1 MEGFMR
7 KTMISAA
14 LAMTLAAC
22 HNTAATET
30 AASENSAA
38 PASASA
44 DGTVSYQ
51 IDKVS
56 LPGEGRGDYLTVDN
70 DARRLYV
77 THSQRVHILDIDT
90 LKPVGEVTGLKAAH
104 GVALAHGHG
113 FVTDGDSN
121 AVVMFDPATGKTEK
135 VIAAGKK
142 PDSIL
147 HDPSSD
153 MILAFDGDSEEVSV
167 IDPVKA
173 AVVKTI
179 KLPNGPEFAQADGQG
194 MVWVNLEEGNDIAA
208 IDTKAMK
215 LDHLIKLDGCDGPA
229 PLAFDAKNRR
239 LFSGCGNKVMTVT
252 DADTGKVI
260 TTVPIGGDPDGIAFD
275 ADKGRIFVANRDKT
289 WTVIDQK
296 DKDTYAVNQTLPI
309 DEYAKTV
316 AVDPK
321 THRLF
326 TSTADLIWPKP
337 TPGKKL
343 LPNAAPGSFRLL
355 VVSEK

>member
-1 MEGFMR
+1 MR
-7 KTMISAA
+7 KYLASAA
-14 LAMTLAAC
+14 LAIVLAGC
-22 HNTAATET
+22 HNTASTGGANSNAT
-30 AASENSAA
+30 ADNSAA
-38 PASASA
+38 PAAEGA
-44 DGTVSYQ
+44 VSYQ
-51 IDKVS
+51 VDKVP
-56 LPGEGRGDYLTVDN
+56 LPGEGRGDYLLVDN

-77 THSQRVHILDIDT
+77 THSTQVHILDADT
-90 LKPVGEVTGLKAAH
+90 LKSVGTVTGLKAAH

-135 VIAAGKK
+135 MIPAGKK

-147 HDPSSD
+147 HDPASD
-153 MILAFDGDSEEVSV
+153 MILAFDGDSEDVSV

-179 KLPNGPEFAQADGQG
+179 KLPNGPEFSQTDGKG
-194 MVWVNLEEGNDIAA
+194 LVFVNMEEGNDIGV

-215 LDHLIKLDGCDGPA
+215 LDHVIKLDGCDGPA
-229 PLAFDAKNRR
+229 PLAFDGANRR

-260 TTVPIGGDPDGIAFD
+260 TRVPIGGDPDGIAFD
-275 ADKGRIFVANRDKT
+275 PDKKRIFVANRDKT

-296 DKDTYAVNQTLPI
+296 DKDSYTVNQTLPI

-316 AVDPK
+316 ALDPK